1 MCTRTMLKEILEK
14 VVSFSREIFKDK
26 LEDVILFG
34 SYARGDYD
42 EDSDVDILIVAKLS
56 AEEMSSYRCKIDSIC
71 GELLFDYGV
80 LVSVIE
86 KDYETYSRYS
96 DVLPFYKKIAKE
108 GVKIA

>member
-1 MCTRTMLKEILEK
+1 MCTKTMLEEILNRI
-14 VVSFSREIFKDK
+14 VCFSKDVFKDK
-26 LEDVILFG
+26 LENVILFG

-42 EDSDVDILIVAKLS
+42 EESDIDILIVANLS
-56 AEEMSSYRCKIDSIC
+56 AEEMSTYRCKIDSIC

-86 KDYETYSRYS
+86 KDYETYSKYS
-96 DVLPFYKKIAKE
+96 DVLPFYKNIAKE